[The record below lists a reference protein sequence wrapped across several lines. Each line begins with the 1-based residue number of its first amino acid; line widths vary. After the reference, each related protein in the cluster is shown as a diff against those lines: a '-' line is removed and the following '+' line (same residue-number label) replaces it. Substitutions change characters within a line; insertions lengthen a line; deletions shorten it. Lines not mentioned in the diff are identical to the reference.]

1 MGVEVLREE
10 EEEEEEEGGNFVSRL
25 EVLHVLMAHG
35 VIPMGVGEGD
45 IGMDEHAE
53 GVEEGLGNPMWNLM
67 TLSTLSNLFHLISL
81 LMDWKSL

>member
-1 MGVEVLREE
+1 
-10 EEEEEEEGGNFVSRL
+10 
-25 EVLHVLMAHG
+25 
-35 VIPMGVGEGD
+35 MGVGEGD

-81 LMDWKSL
+81 LMDRMSL